1 VVGLVRHGANP
12 GAGRDWFQHIGAAAD
27 GLNGYDGRQ
36 NAAVEVVMRV
46 MLLGA
51 TGLVGGLTLSR
62 LLDDPRCSAVVAPTR
77 RPLALTHRKLE
88 NPVLAFDALPTSPE
102 WARVDAIICA
112 LGSTIAQA
120 GSREAFHRIDHG
132 YPLAFARL
140 AQAQGAQ
147 TYVLNS
153 AAGANPQSSI
163 FYSRVKGELERDLR
177 ALGFNSLTLVRPGL
191 IGGERNEVRRGER
204 LALTVLGV
212 LGPVLPRAWRI
223 NPAAEIAKAL
233 VEAALTPQPGE
244 HVVASSA
251 LVG

>member
-1 VVGLVRHGANP
+1 
-12 GAGRDWFQHIGAAAD
+12 
-27 GLNGYDGRQ
+27 
-36 NAAVEVVMRV
+36 MRV

-51 TGLVGGLTLSR
+51 TGLVGGLTLRR

-77 RPLALTHRKLE
+77 RPLALTHGTLE
-88 NPVLAFDALPTSPE
+88 NPVLAFDALPAAPG
-102 WARVDAIICA
+102 WVRVDAVICA

-120 GSREAFHRIDHG
+120 GSREAFHRIDHD

-147 TYVLNS
+147 AYVLNS

-191 IGGERNEVRRGER
+191 IGGERNEVRLGER
-204 LALTVLGV
+204 LALTVLGA

-223 NPAAEIAKAL
+223 NPASEIARAL
-233 VEAALTPQPGE
+233 VEAALAPQPGE
-244 HVVASSA
+244 HVVASRA

>member
-1 VVGLVRHGANP
+1 
-12 GAGRDWFQHIGAAAD
+12 
-27 GLNGYDGRQ
+27 
-36 NAAVEVVMRV
+36 MRV

-51 TGLVGGLTLSR
+51 TGLVGGLALRR
-62 LLDDPRCSAVVAPTR
+62 LLDDPRCSGVVAPTR
-77 RPLALTHRKLE
+77 RPLGMPHGTLE
-88 NPVLAFDALPTSPE
+88 NPVLAFDALPAALE
-102 WARVDAIICA
+102 WAQVDAVVCA
-112 LGSTIAQA
+112 LGSTMAQA
-120 GSREAFHRIDHG
+120 GSREAFRRIDHD

-177 ALGFNSLTLVRPGL
+177 ALGFASLTLIRPGL

-204 LALTVLGV
+204 FALTVLGA
-212 LGPVLPRAWRI
+212 LGPVVPRAWRI
-223 NPAAEIAKAL
+223 NPASEIAKAL
-233 VEAALTPQPGE
+233 VEAALAPQPGE

>member
-1 VVGLVRHGANP
+1 
-12 GAGRDWFQHIGAAAD
+12 
-27 GLNGYDGRQ
+27 
-36 NAAVEVVMRV
+36 MRV

-51 TGLVGGLTLSR
+51 TGLVGGLTLRR

-77 RPLALTHRKLE
+77 RPLALAHGKLE

-102 WARVDAIICA
+102 WARVDAVICA

-120 GSREAFHRIDHG
+120 GSREAFHRIDHD

-140 AQAQGAQ
+140 AQGAQ
-147 TYVLNS
+147 AFVLNS

-204 LALTVLGV
+204 LALTVLGA

-223 NPAAEIAKAL
+223 NPATEIARAL
-233 VEAALTPQPGE
+233 VEAALAPQPGE

>member
-1 VVGLVRHGANP
+1 
-12 GAGRDWFQHIGAAAD
+12 
-27 GLNGYDGRQ
+27 
-36 NAAVEVVMRV
+36 MRV

-51 TGLVGGLTLSR
+51 TGMVGGLTLRR

-77 RPLALTHRKLE
+77 RPVALTHGKLE
-88 NPVLAFDALPTSPE
+88 NPVLAFDGLPTSPE
-102 WARVDAIICA
+102 WARVDAVICA

-120 GSREAFHRIDHG
+120 GSREAFHRIDHD

-147 TYVLNS
+147 AFVLNS

-204 LALTVLGV
+204 LALTVLGA

-223 NPAAEIAKAL
+223 NPATEIARAL
-233 VEAALTPQPGE
+233 VEAALAPQPGE
-244 HVVASSA
+244 HVVASST

>member
-1 VVGLVRHGANP
+1 
-12 GAGRDWFQHIGAAAD
+12 
-27 GLNGYDGRQ
+27 
-36 NAAVEVVMRV
+36 MRV

-51 TGLVGGLTLSR
+51 TGMVGRLTLRR

-77 RPLALTHRKLE
+77 RPVALTHGKLE

-102 WARVDAIICA
+102 WACVDAVICA

-120 GSREAFHRIDHG
+120 GSREAFHRIDHD

-147 TYVLNS
+147 AFVLNS

-204 LALTVLGV
+204 LALTVLGAF
-212 LGPVLPRAWRI
+212 GPVLPRAWRI
-223 NPAAEIAKAL
+223 NPATEIARAL
-233 VEAALTPQPGE
+233 VEAALAPQPGE
-244 HVVASSA
+244 HVVASST

>member
-1 VVGLVRHGANP
+1 
-12 GAGRDWFQHIGAAAD
+12 
-27 GLNGYDGRQ
+27 LNGYDGRQ
-36 NAAVEVVMRV
+36 DAAVEVVMRV

-77 RPLALTHRKLE
+77 RPLALTHGKLE

-120 GSREAFHRIDHG
+120 GSREAFHRIDHD
-132 YPLAFARL
+132 YPLAFGQL
-140 AQAQGAQ
+140 AQAQGAR

-177 ALGFNSLTLVRPGL
+177 ALGFSSLTLVRPGL

-204 LALTVLGV
+204 LALKVLGV

-223 NPAAEIAKAL
+223 NPASEIAKAL
-233 VEAALTPQPGE
+233 VEAALAPQPGE

>member
-1 VVGLVRHGANP
+1 
-12 GAGRDWFQHIGAAAD
+12 
-27 GLNGYDGRQ
+27 
-36 NAAVEVVMRV
+36 MRV

-51 TGLVGGLTLSR
+51 TGMVGRLTLRR

-77 RPLALTHRKLE
+77 RPVALTHGKLE

-102 WARVDAIICA
+102 WACVDAVICA

-120 GSREAFHRIDHG
+120 GSREAFHRIDHD

-147 TYVLNS
+147 AFVLNS
-153 AAGANPQSSI
+153 AVGANPQSSI

-204 LALTVLGV
+204 LALTVLGA

-223 NPAAEIAKAL
+223 NPATEIARAL
-233 VEAALTPQPGE
+233 VEAALAPQPGE
-244 HVVASSA
+244 HVVASST